1 MNTGSSKG
9 PKDQLAAM
17 SRLRNVLLGHAKT
30 QRLIFT
36 FILHSQA
43 PESYCLSQS
52 VTTSCCKRHL
62 LHDTLKVWTKME
74 SWNSALCYVPL
85 CQLSPEKGRRQQDT
99 KGYTVL
105 QKSDRRYLPAVYH
118 WVVHWQASCI
128 CKLAESWW
136 IGQTNNK
143 KRDHISQ
150 KSTEVHWIK
159 TFSNNFWSRPNQNH
173 TAFNFKFQQQIS
185 LIQKQR
191 LERSFSKASPS
202 TD

>member
-1 MNTGSSKG
+1 MNTESSKG
-9 PKDQLAAM
+9 PRDQLAAT

-143 KRDHISQ
+143 KGTTYHRRALKYTGSKLSATTSETDLTKITQPLILNFSSRFHLSKSRD
-150 KSTEVHWIK
+150 
-159 TFSNNFWSRPNQNH
+159 
-173 TAFNFKFQQQIS
+173 
-185 LIQKQR
+185 
-191 LERSFSKASPS
+191 
-202 TD
+202 